1 MRTAGRRRPRRSTA
15 GISAALFLGL
25 VVVFAAPVPAAQAA
39 AGSVSGSVFR
49 DFDGDGGRDAGNTD
63 EGVQTDLPMSG
74 IHVVAH
80 DAHNNVVGEDTTGTD
95 GTYSIDT
102 DSVADGTP
110 LRIEFD
116 DAQRPGD
123 DNALPGDY
131 QSSFHGDDNRTSVR
145 FATAGAENI
154 DFGVLDPEDYAA
166 HDAPIIVGIQ
176 YAGLRTRDDAADL
189 PAVAA
194 TPWAV
199 PNNAAPDF
207 PDRVE
212 LATYQQVGSVWG
224 VAFDRPQNDAYVA
237 ANYKRISDLGP
248 LGIGGIYK
256 ITDVLHDA
264 GALNDPAGGS
274 VQEWLDVNSLAGVDV
289 GSVPSATVEDSAL
302 PTA

>member
-123 DNALPGDY
+123 DNALP
-131 QSSFHGDDNRTSVR
+131 
-145 FATAGAENI
+145 
-154 DFGVLDPEDYAA
+154 
-166 HDAPIIVGIQ
+166 
-176 YAGLRTRDDAADL
+176 
-189 PAVAA
+189 
-194 TPWAV
+194 
-199 PNNAAPDF
+199 
-207 PDRVE
+207 
-212 LATYQQVGSVWG
+212 
-224 VAFDRPQNDAYVA
+224 
-237 ANYKRISDLGP
+237 NYG
-248 LGIGGIYK
+248 
-256 ITDVLHDA
+256 
-264 GALNDPAGGS
+264 
-274 VQEWLDVNSLAGVDV
+274 
-289 GSVPSATVEDSAL
+289 
-302 PTA
+302 